1 MADPDRLQWYYVDR
15 TGQEFGPFRT
25 TKMRSWFSQGFF
37 PIGDELL
44 VRLGDWPDKS
54 HVPVKILYPEPDSIF
69 VGGPQSPFSQA
80 TRPPRTR
87 RSRSRRRD
95 ERRPEHRE
103 RPREEGKMGGGRGV
117 LELLDFNEVCS

>member
-1 MADPDRLQWYYVDR
+1 MACSMQLEPWLCLTSLFICLSRPR
-15 TGQEFGPFRT
+15 C
-25 TKMRSWFSQGFF
+25 
-37 PIGDELL
+37 I
-44 VRLGDWPDKS
+44 
-54 HVPVKILYPEPDSIF
+54 PVE
-69 VGGPQSPFSQA
+69 A

-117 LELLDFNEVCS
+117 LELLGFQ